1 MKSTETR
8 CGVTWIVAGFRFGTA
23 DAYRLGM
30 VGVITER
37 DLVEAEEAFPGISRF
52 FETLPVKPRTF
63 LELVRVFQRWCQPAD
78 APRAA

>member
-1 MKSTETR
+1 MKTTETR
-8 CGVTWIVAGFRFGTA
+8 CGAAWVLAGFRVGTA
-23 DAYRLGM
+23 DAYTSVM

-52 FETLPVKPRTF
+52 FETLTVKPRTF
-63 LELVRVFQRWCQPAD
+63 LELVRSFQHWCQPED

>member
-1 MKSTETR
+1 
-8 CGVTWIVAGFRFGTA
+8 
-23 DAYRLGM
+23 M

-52 FETLPVKPRTF
+52 FDALTVKPRTF
-63 LELVRVFQRWCQPAD
+63 LELLRSFQHWCQPDD